1 MKKIGNTSFLIRLVY
16 ALCLAGATYNH
27 ARIVVEHGL
36 TWDYGGLPLLVSSF
50 WTALTLIDPLAV
62 ILLLARPKHGM
73 VLTVAIIV
81 NDVVINSWVGLAY
94 GFDAASF
101 VAQVSFLIFV
111 MFTVRI
117 AWRAELRTTP
127 TKALFTAKA

>member
-1 MKKIGNTSFLIRLVY
+1 MKKIWNTSFVIRLAY

-36 TWDYGGLPLLVSSF
+36 TWDYGGLPSFVSYF
-50 WTALTLIDPLAV
+50 WTALTFIDSLAI
-62 ILLLARPKHGM
+62 ILLLARPRHGM
-73 VLTVAIIV
+73 VLTIAIIMS
-81 NDVVINSWVGLAY
+81 DVAINSWIGLAY

-111 MFTVRI
+111 MVTVRI
-117 AWRAELRTTP
+117 AWRAELRTTS
-127 TKALFTAKA
+127 TQALLTAKA